1 MLGRRLIKRNILF
14 TSPQRFAAGCSTSTC
29 TSDAEAGGVP
39 SSPAVVRI
47 SNSLR
52 GGSNVLSLAPSRPS
66 SLSWY
71 SCGPTVYDS
80 AHLGHARTYI
90 CTDIIRRVL
99 QEVLQVNV
107 DFAMGITDIDNKIID
122 RAITK
127 GISAKELASRYE
139 KEFLDDMEVLNVQ
152 MPNVL
157 LRVTEHVPEIIEYI
171 STIIKNGNAYVKP
184 HGVYF
189 AVHKVSG
196 SYGKLGRVTEAP
208 VAEGGAA
215 PEGEEAAGVIDKVDK
230 RDFALWKV
238 TDSEPCWDSPWGR
251 GRPGWHIECSA
262 MTHAYFGPEVDVH
275 SGGIDL
281 EFPHHTNEI
290 AQW

>member
-1 MLGRRLIKRNILF
+1 MLRSRASRKYSLSFCFQRL
-14 TSPQRFAAGCSTSTC
+14 
-29 TSDAEAGGVP
+29 
-39 SSPAVVRI
+39 SSEHSASCKAVDVTTGMDSQLLPNVRI

-52 GGSNVLSLAPSRPS
+52 GGSKFLAFSSSRPN

-90 CTDIIRRVL
+90 CTDIIRRVMQDML
-99 QEVLQVNV
+99 GINV
-107 DFAMGITDIDNKIID
+107 DFAMGITDIDNKIVD
-122 RAITK
+122 RAAMK
-127 GISAKELASRYE
+127 GIAAKELASRYE
-139 KEFLDDMEVLNVQ
+139 SEFLNDMEALNVRA
-152 MPNVL
+152 PNVL
-157 LRVTEHVPEIIEYI
+157 LRVTEHIPEILAYI
-171 STIIKNGNAYVKP
+171 SRIIENGNAYVKP

-196 SYGKLGRVTEAP
+196 SYGKLGRVTEAESED
-208 VAEGGAA
+208 VIAGASDDN
-215 PEGEEAAGVIDKVDK
+215 DKIDK

-238 TDSEPCWDSPWGR
+238 TSSEPCWDSPWGR

-262 MTHAYFGPEVDVH
+262 MTHAYFGSEVDLH